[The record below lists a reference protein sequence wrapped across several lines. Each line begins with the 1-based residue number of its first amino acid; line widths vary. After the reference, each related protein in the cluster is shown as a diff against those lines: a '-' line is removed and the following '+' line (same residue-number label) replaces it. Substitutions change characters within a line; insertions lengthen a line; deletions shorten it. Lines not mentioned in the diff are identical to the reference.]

1 MMLTMS
7 SNQAKIQNLKRRLEK
22 KIKVKSNTKKRIKM
36 KSKSSSKRFHYKRQ
50 INNNQKSKK
59 KLSKIEGS
67 LY

>member
-1 MMLTMS
+1 MS
-7 SNQAKIQNLKRRLEK
+7 SNQAKIQNPRKKQEK

-36 KSKSSSKRFHYKRQ
+36 KSKSSLKRFHYKRQ